1 MLPHAIYS
9 HRSKTFELYHF
20 QSPREVACVA
30 SVPNRVIA
38 RTLEREQKKK
48 NGRGKGRGEE
58 ETLPAN
64 PRFWKTP
71 LDTHERLLRNVNGI
85 RNLLTKLNPHKAPS
99 PDNLHPQ
106 VLKE

>member
-48 NGRGKGRGEE
+48 KKKWKGEGEGEE
-58 ETLPAN
+58 ETLARKPTILEN
-64 PRFWKTP
+64 
-71 LDTHERLLRNVNGI
+71 
-85 RNLLTKLNPHKAPS
+85 AP
-99 PDNLHPQ
+99 
-106 VLKE
+106 